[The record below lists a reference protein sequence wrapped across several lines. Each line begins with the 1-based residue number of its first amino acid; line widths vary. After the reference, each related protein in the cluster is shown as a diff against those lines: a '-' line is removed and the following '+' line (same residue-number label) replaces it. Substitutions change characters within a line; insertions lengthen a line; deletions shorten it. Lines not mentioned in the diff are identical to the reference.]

1 MRVKRANDAPL
12 PGVARNYQEQPSAA
26 ERRSQGRSLR
36 DSVLRESQGAWNPTK
51 DRHDPVEITIE
62 SEKGRLPELVPIR
75 HERMSQ
81 SAFGFLRG
89 SAAVMAADLAR
100 TPNSGINV
108 QLCGDC
114 HLLNFGGFATP
125 ERNQIFDIH
134 DFDETARG
142 PWEWDLKRLAA
153 SIVVAGRHIG
163 LSESDS
169 VRAARAA
176 ARGYRERM
184 AEYSRMRVLDVWYDK
199 IDLIAVLEEAPN
211 EEVRERVKK
220 RIEKA
225 RAQSV
230 AEHDFPKLVE
240 RQGTT
245 TLIKDNPP
253 LIYHL
258 RSARKQAEYSGALDQ
273 AIADYRESLSEQH
286 RVLFDR
292 FRYRDMAI
300 KVVGVGSV
308 GTICMV
314 GLFMASDEDPLF
326 LQAKE
331 ARASV
336 LEPYVG
342 KSPYKNHGQR
352 VVAGRRLMQA
362 ASDIFLGYTRGKIL
376 GRDCYVRQLHDMKIK
391 VMLEGMEP
399 SVFRAYSK
407 LCGQGLARA
416 HARSG
421 DVAVISGYMGSS
433 DVFDD
438 AIVEFSVAY
447 ADQTERDYRAFVRA
461 IRNGRLKV
469 ANE

>member
-1 MRVKRANDAPL
+1 MRAKRADDT
-12 PGVARNYQEQPSAA
+12 ARPSWRRDHTEQLSAA
-26 ERRSQGRSLR
+26 ERRLQGRTLR
-36 DSVLRESQGAWNPTK
+36 DNVPRESHGTWNPPK
-51 DRHDPVEITIE
+51 DRRDPVEITIA
-62 SEKGRLPELVPIR
+62 SEHGRLPELLPIR

-89 SAAVMAADLAR
+89 SAGVMAADLAH
-100 TPNSGINV
+100 TPNSGINI
-108 QLCGDC
+108 QICGDC

-163 LSESDS
+163 LEESDS
-169 VRAARAA
+169 VRAARGA
-176 ARGYRERM
+176 ARAYRERM
-184 AEYSRMRVLDVWYDK
+184 AEYSHMRVLDVWYDK
-199 IDLIAVLEEAPN
+199 IDLARVRQEAPN
-211 EEVRERVKK
+211 EETRERVKK

-225 RAQSV
+225 RARSAV
-230 AEHDFPKLVE
+230 EHEFPRLVE
-240 RQGTT
+240 QHGTT
-245 TLIKDNPP
+245 ARIKDNPP

-258 RSARKQAEYSGALDQ
+258 PTAREEAEYSGALDR
-273 AIADYRESLSEQH
+273 ATADYRESLAENH

-292 FRYRDMAI
+292 FRYCDMAI

-308 GTICMV
+308 GTMCMV
-314 GLFMASDEDPLF
+314 ALFMASDEDPLF
-326 LQAKE
+326 LQIKE
-331 ARASV
+331 AKASV

-362 ASDIFLGYTRGKIL
+362 ASDIFLGYTRGRIQ
-376 GRDCYVRQLHDMKIK
+376 GRDFYVRQLHDMKIK
-391 VMLEGMEP
+391 VLLEALEP
-399 SVFRAYSK
+399 DVFRAYSK
-407 LCGQGLARA
+407 LCGRGLARA

-433 DVFDD
+433 SVFDE
-438 AIVEFSVAY
+438 AMVEFAVAY
-447 ADQTERDYRAFVRA
+447 ADQTERDYKAFIRA
-461 IRNGRLKV
+461 IREGRLEV
-469 ANE
+469 AGE